1 MRAPTRTLGVL
12 VALAAAGLALSAC
25 GIPTQP
31 TASPISAAQLRS
43 TLPANS
49 QASSP
54 CSPACGNV
62 TVFFV
67 APGGHVRPESRVVPL
82 PPKVR
87 TVVNALLAGPTES
100 ERVKTGISTALASG
114 IRLRSAEETAKKKT
128 VALTFNADFG
138 TLSGTKWVLGVAQ
151 VVYTVSSITPGVG
164 VIFEIAGAQ
173 TEVPLETGALSTKPV
188 HESEYAS
195 LLTAHATTTTTP

>member
-1 MRAPTRTLGVL
+1 MRASSRATGVL

-31 TASPISAAQLRS
+31 SASPISANQIRS
-43 TLPANS
+43 TLPANHE
-49 QASSP
+49 ATSP

-67 APGGHVRPESRVVPL
+67 APGDHVRPEARVVPL

-87 TVVNALLAGPTES
+87 TVVDALLAGPTES
-100 ERVKTGISTALASG
+100 ERVKTGIGTALGSG
-114 IRLRSAEETAKKKT
+114 IRLRSAKETAKKKT
-128 VALTFNADFG
+128 VTLTFNADFG

-151 VVYTVSSITPGVG
+151 VVYTVSSVTPGVA
-164 VIFEIAGAQ
+164 VTFEIAGAQ
-173 TEVPLETGALSTKPV
+173 TEVPLETGALSTGAV
-188 HESEYAS
+188 SESQYAS
-195 LLTAHATTTTTP
+195 LLTTHATTVTTP